1 MIFQFQASPFAQ
13 RLGQIFT
20 KFGIVDVILPFVLVF
35 AIMYAILQHIPIFRT
50 PILNPDGT
58 EKSSVPNKKINTVI
72 AAIIGIIFIVPHIT
86 GTYTQRY
93 GFDPVDAL
101 NKALPATGFVIIAV
115 VMFLI
120 LTGLLGWRIA
130 GSWTLPIGVIAM
142 GLVAYIFLLATG
154 TVGSASGF
162 FSFLN
167 DPDLQTLIV
176 IILVFGI
183 IIWFVTSEGGEDPEV
198 GYRRFMRWTR
208 EGPRQGGSS
217 PPP

>member
-20 KFGIVDVILPFVLVF
+20 KFGIVDVVLPFVLVF
-35 AIMYAILQHIPIFRT
+35 AIIYAILQHIPIFRT
-50 PILNPDGT
+50 PTLDKDGNAT
-58 EKSSVPNKKINTVI
+58 GSVPNKKINTVI
-72 AAIIGIIFIVPHIT
+72 AAIIAIIFIVPHIT
-86 GTYTQRY
+86 GAYRQQF

-120 LTGLLGWRIA
+120 LTGLLGWRISGA
-130 GSWTLPIGVIAM
+130 WTLPIGIIAVV
-142 GLVAYIFLLATG
+142 LVAYIFLLATG
-154 TVGSASGF
+154 TVGTASGF

-167 DPDLQTLIV
+167 DPDIQTLIV

-183 IIWFVTSEGGEDPEV
+183 IVWFVTSEKSTEEPKE
-198 GYRRFMRWTR
+198 RFERLHYWTR
-208 EGPRQGGSS
+208 GK

>member
-20 KFGIVDVILPFVLVF
+20 KFGIVDVVLPFILVF
-35 AIMYAILQHIPIFRT
+35 AVVYAILQHIPIFRS
-50 PILNPDGT
+50 PIHDDKGKIIAN
-58 EKSSVPNKKINTVI
+58 KPNKKINTVI

-86 GTYTQRY
+86 GVYRQQY

-120 LTGLLGWRIA
+120 LTGLLGWRVA
-130 GSWTLPIGVIAM
+130 GSWTMPIGIVAM
-142 GLVAYIFLLATG
+142 VLVAYIFLLATG
-154 TVGSASGF
+154 TIGTASGF

-183 IIWFVTSEGGEDPEV
+183 IIWFVTSEGGDKPEDS
-198 GYRRFMRWTR
+198 YKRFLYWTR
-208 EGPRQGGSS
+208 EKPGD
-217 PPP
+217 

>member
-20 KFGIVDVILPFVLVF
+20 KFGIVDVVLPFVLVF

-50 PILNPDGT
+50 PILNADGT

-72 AAIIGIIFIVPHIT
+72 AAIIAIIFIVPHIT
-86 GTYTQRY
+86 GAYRQQF

-120 LTGLLGWRIA
+120 LTGLLGWRISGA
-130 GSWTLPIGVIAM
+130 WTLPIGIIAVV
-142 GLVAYIFLLATG
+142 LVAYIFLLATG
-154 TVGSASGF
+154 TVGTASGF

-167 DPDLQTLIV
+167 DPDIQTLIV

-183 IIWFVTSEGGEDPEV
+183 IVWFVTSEGDRETPDKE
-198 GYRRFMRWTR
+198 YDRFYRWTR
-208 EGPRQGGSS
+208 GK